1 MLNTNVITTSRP
13 LTLSKQFNP
22 PMNVDTNPAKV
33 LEFAHLAAKALKQV
47 IDSKPKKTIIKG
59 EEYLNFEDWQTIA
72 RFYNVTVGTDWT
84 KPITNNG
91 KSFGYEAKAV
101 AYKDGTVIS
110 SAEASCY
117 RDEPNWTDKPT
128 FQIKSMCQTRAAAK
142 CLRNVFAWVVILAGY
157 KPTPAEEM
165 CEVGDSAIT
174 PTYTDVIPEKLISN
188 NRGWEERND
197 SITDKQTTL
206 LRNLILEKI
215 TDENLRESE
224 LITLSDLSKPEASA
238 RIQELINTIC

>member
-1 MLNTNVITTSRP
+1 MEENFYVIYVKEIKKPMLNTNVITTSRP

-128 FQIKSMCQTRAAAK
+128 
-142 CLRNVFAWVVILAGY
+142 
-157 KPTPAEEM
+157 PAEEM